1 MLQKEVY
8 IPTLQTD
15 KLPPLVIE
23 KGRNP
28 NCFKT
33 VRKLFTRY
41 EANTGN
47 SYYLL
52 VLDSKMV
59 SQTRMTLLFM
69 VQDAVHPPATR
80 LHKNVEVVFVHQ
92 NCTSILQPL
101 DHGIIRLFK
110 HYYHKL
116 LARRTT
122 VVIDHKLFHDNNN
135 HEGKCFRC
143 TTFYCGIMALCQ
155 TCDNTDLYSEMWF

>member
-1 MLQKEVY
+1 
-8 IPTLQTD
+8 
-15 KLPPLVIE
+15 
-23 KGRNP
+23 
-28 NCFKT
+28 
-33 VRKLFTRY
+33 
-41 EANTGN
+41 
-47 SYYLL
+47 
-52 VLDSKMV
+52 
-59 SQTRMTLLFM
+59 MTLLFM

-122 VVIDHKLFHDNNN
+122 VVIDHKLFHDMITTVTKANVSDAQHFIVESWRCVKRVTIRTYIRKCGSNL
-135 HEGKCFRC
+135 HENQ
-143 TTFYCGIMALCQ
+143 LQ
-155 TCDNTDLYSEMWF
+155 